1 MANEFWVPGAD
12 GTTAGDTNIGMPGG
26 PPVPGAAA
34 MQGNP
39 DPRNLTSP
47 CVYQT
52 PSPQVGPTQ
61 VLGAVPDTA
70 SGLATGGIP
79 HNAQPTN
86 ANVTPGGD
94 SVLAQLSR
102 GQLSL
107 NQSNYGQ
114 GSFIPQNGGAS
125 PQAPQ
130 PGSVAVSSI
139 AVGAATVPTFATP
152 VNTEGL

>member
-1 MANEFWVPGAD
+1 MSNEFWVPGAD
-12 GTTAGDTNIGMPGG
+12 GTTAADTGIGMPGG
-26 PPVPGAAA
+26 PPVPGAAS

-39 DPRNLTSP
+39 DPRNVNAPNVLQP
-47 CVYQT
+47 A
-52 PSPQVGPTQ
+52 SPQVGATQ

-79 HNAQPTN
+79 HNGQNTN
-86 ANVTPGGD
+86 AAVQPGGD
-94 SVLAQLSR
+94 SIMAQISR

-114 GSFIPQNGGAS
+114 GSFIPQNGGCS

-130 PGSVAVSSI
+130 PGSVSVSSI
-139 AVGAATVPTFATP
+139 AAGAPSVPTFASP
-152 VNTEGL
+152 VNVEGA